1 MTLWCKK
8 RSLPTQMD
16 LYNPYMVPHTIPQGN
31 YNFQMS
37 TNKIKISMKFP
48 HLEKLIYL
56 MKDLKYEHQSIFPFW
71 GRVKLIFGTGRKNQI
86 FFSKNSS

>member
-37 TNKIKISMKFP
+37 TNKIKIFDEISTSGK
-48 HLEKLIYL
+48 IYL
-56 MKDLKYEHQSIFPFW
+56 FNE
-71 GRVKLIFGTGRKNQI
+71 R
-86 FFSKNSS
+86 SKI